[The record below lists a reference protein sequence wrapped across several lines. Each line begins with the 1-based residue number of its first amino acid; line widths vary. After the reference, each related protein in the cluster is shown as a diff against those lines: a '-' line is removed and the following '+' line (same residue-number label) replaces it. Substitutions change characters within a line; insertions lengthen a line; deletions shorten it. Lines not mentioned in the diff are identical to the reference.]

1 MNDLERWVIV
11 ANAVMA
17 FIAMFVNA
25 GTAHATRTRR
35 SASAATSAPTPPG
48 KPCATSVVSSATTGR
63 RDSRAA
69 RTSG

>member
-25 GTAHATRTRR
+25 GLAHATP
-35 SASAATSAPTPPG
+35 AP
-48 KPCATSVVSSATTGR
+48 
-63 RDSRAA
+63 
-69 RTSG
+69 

>member
-25 GTAHATRTRR
+25 GTAHATP
-35 SASAATSAPTPPG
+35 AP
-48 KPCATSVVSSATTGR
+48 
-63 RDSRAA
+63 
-69 RTSG
+69 